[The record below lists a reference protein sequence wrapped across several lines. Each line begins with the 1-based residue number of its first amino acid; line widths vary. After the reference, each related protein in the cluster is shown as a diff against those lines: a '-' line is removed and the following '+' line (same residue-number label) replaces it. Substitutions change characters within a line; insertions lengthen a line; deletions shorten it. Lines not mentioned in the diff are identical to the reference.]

1 MATAGGTSSF
11 DAGVVLAGADGD
23 PAAREA
29 ALITIL
35 NQANAIAVEQRV
47 KIAELEMVL
56 QQVTQKMDQQ
66 DQPRPHR
73 DRDRRTL
80 LSKTRGHDKL
90 PLFGGKR
97 EEFTEWATK
106 ALTFMADEPG
116 LRSVM
121 KAAAKQVDPI
131 GDIYISTEQARY
143 PEEDINVS
151 WYSEQLH
158 TSLTML
164 TTGTA
169 HKAVL
174 NTDGNGLESWRKLH
188 YLYSAVT
195 PQGKRELLDRV
206 MHYPKAK
213 GYGDVLA
220 VQEEWEG
227 LYLKYREVVPAGL
240 PQDVL
245 ITSYTH
251 FLPDKISESIRN
263 LNEDLGAR
271 SRRSRTT

>member
-11 DAGVVLAGADGD
+11 DAGVVLAGAGTD

-47 KIAELEMVL
+47 KIAELETVL
-56 QQVTQKMDQQ
+56 QQVTQKMDHQ

-73 DRDRRTL
+73 DRDRRTP

-106 ALTFMADEPG
+106 VLTFMADEPG

-131 GDIYISTEQARY
+131 GDIYIATEQARY
-143 PEEDINVS
+143 PEE
-151 WYSEQLH
+151 
-158 TSLTML
+158 T
-164 TTGTA
+164 
-169 HKAVL
+169 
-174 NTDGNGLESWRKLH
+174 RKLVLRATSH
-188 YLYSAVT
+188 LAHHAHNRHRAQGR
-195 PQGKRELLDRV
+195 PQ
-206 MHYPKAK
+206 H
-213 GYGDVLA
+213 
-220 VQEEWEG
+220 
-227 LYLKYREVVPAGL
+227 
-240 PQDVL
+240 
-245 ITSYTH
+245 
-251 FLPDKISESIRN
+251 
-263 LNEDLGAR
+263 
-271 SRRSRTT
+271 RR